1 MLEKK
6 RIFIIISLIIIGI
19 FIALLLTLYEDKL
32 ILKEQKIKV
41 ENKYSPFKNTSNFK
55 IENKERYVAFYEN
68 NKDLSYEK
76 VVTYVNIGLDKEFYS
91 YIKNTDPSK
100 GILILVN
107 KYQKLTS
114 DYTPNDLE
122 EINSKYFINGNSRVR
137 MLRKEAKENFEK
149 LSEASIKNNTPVY
162 GQSAYRSY
170 QSQETLYN
178 NAVNTIGKEKA
189 DIDTARPGHS
199 EHQTGLTIDVSSTK
213 NGNML
218 EFGNTA
224 SYYWMIENAHKYGFI
239 LRYPQGKEKI
249 HGFINEPWH
258 YRYVGIETATDMHNN
273 HSNLTFDEYY
283 YKYIDNK

>member
-178 NAVNTIGKEKA
+178 NAVKVNGKEKA

-258 YRYVGIETATDMHNN
+258 YRYVGIETATDMHDN

>member
-91 YIKNTDPSK
+91 YIKNTDSSK

-122 EINSKYFINGNSRVR
+122 EINSKYFINGNSKVR

-178 NAVNTIGKEKA
+178 NAIKVNGKEKA